1 MQLEPGEL
9 AKTIDHTLLA
19 ADARRAQIDRLCQEA
34 RTHGFYSVCVN
45 SAQVPHAAAQLAGS
59 AVKVCA
65 VVGFPLGAG
74 LSAAKA
80 FEAEQAIAAG
90 AGEIDMVLNL
100 GWLKDGLLEEV
111 SADIAA
117 VQALGEAGGRPED
130 VIRTRSYLVDAAD
143 AEAVGAAHQQV
154 FSGIRPAST
163 MVVVGG
169 LLDSRWKIEIEMEAV
184 LSPLEVTDVPT

>member
-1 MQLEPGEL
+1 VDPDPG
-9 AKTIDHTLLA
+9 AQ
-19 ADARRAQIDRLCQEA
+19 ARRCLE
-34 RTHGFYSVCVN
+34 
-45 SAQVPHAAAQLAGS
+45 
-59 AVKVCA
+59 
-65 VVGFPLGAG
+65 
-74 LSAAKA
+74 
-80 FEAEQAIAAG
+80 IA
-90 AGEIDMVLNL
+90 L
-100 GWLKDGLLEEV
+100 
-111 SADIAA
+111 
-117 VQALGEAGGRPED
+117 QALGEAGGRPED